1 VRTVAEI
8 RAELEDAIARRAE
21 LWHDLNEG
29 HDAAKAA
36 EARRLSALI
45 DELWAEQRAV
55 RARLRHGPL
64 DRIHAR
70 ARAEER
76 RERDASRPR
85 LRRAA

>member
-1 VRTVAEI
+1 VRTLDEI

-21 LWHDLNEG
+21 LWHELNEA
-29 HDAAKAA
+29 HDPAKST
-36 EARRLSALI
+36 EARRLSARI

-76 RERDASRPR
+76 LERDASR
-85 LRRAA
+85 LRKAA

>member
-1 VRTVAEI
+1 VRTLAEI

-21 LWHDLNEG
+21 LWQTLNEG
-29 HDAAKAA
+29 YDPEKSA
-36 EARRLSALI
+36 EARRLSARI

-55 RARLRHGPL
+55 RVRLRHGPVE
-64 DRIHAR
+64 RIHAR

-76 RERDASRPR
+76 LERDASR